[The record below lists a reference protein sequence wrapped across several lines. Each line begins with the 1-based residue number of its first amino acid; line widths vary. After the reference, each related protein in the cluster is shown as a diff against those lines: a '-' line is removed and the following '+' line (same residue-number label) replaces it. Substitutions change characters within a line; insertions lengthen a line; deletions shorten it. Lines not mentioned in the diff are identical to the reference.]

1 MIPIELIII
10 SGVIIAIPCAVVGW
24 RFRGQNV
31 PVSAN
36 MFIMMAGG
44 SLAIALFYGGVRI
57 DAGGLV
63 EASRW
68 LWMFILLST
77 AIMAISVLI
86 LKRDKWHGRR

>member
-1 MIPIELIII
+1 MLIPIELIIV
-10 SGVIIAIPCAVVGW
+10 SGIITAILCAVVGW

-36 MFIMMAGG
+36 MFVMMAGG
-44 SLAIALFYGGVRI
+44 SLAIALFYVGVKV
-57 DAGGLV
+57 GSGYLP

-77 AIMAISVLI
+77 ATMAIGVLV
-86 LKRDKWHGRR
+86 LKRDKWHGR

>member
-1 MIPIELIII
+1 MIFPELIIVV
-10 SGVIIAIPCAVVGW
+10 GIITTVLCTIVGW

-36 MFIMMAGG
+36 MFVMMAGG